1 MFNQFIISIQKN
13 MSIIN
18 GALLYVNNML
28 TTSRD
33 EVKTKLLNSINHSKF
48 KIKEMETIEKILRI
62 KIKRDHT

>member
-1 MFNQFIISIQKN
+1 